1 MSIATLKLTNVGP
14 FDDIEFEFD
23 RQVNVFTGPNNSG
36 KSTTLWGLWDILV
49 FPSGFPPK
57 MLREGKT
64 AEFEVQ
70 LWGDPAKQFSGQL
83 PIALSEEGY
92 WSKERWADHGSIL
105 ELVGYTNFI
114 PALRRSTDFRSP
126 GPTVDRNRE
135 NEGVP
140 QNEIQ
145 VNLDLV
151 GHQIAAVELQ
161 PTHVGESYD
170 DLFGDELRKRR
181 TLVRSGAFIVS
192 DQRVMQKIIDLDYRS
207 YRRKEPASR
216 DIIVKIGEMASEITE
231 GFPIQFL
238 GVDEDARGLFP
249 QFHTPDGNMPLNAL
263 SQGTQSLIQWLAHFL
278 IGYAEYY
285 EFPESLADKPGVF
298 IVDEIDA
305 HLHPS
310 WQRRIIPTLTRHF
323 PGLQIFC
330 STHSP
335 LMLAGLKEGQAQLLR
350 RDDQGK
356 VVVSRNESDIIGW
369 SVDEITRIL
378 LDVPNPTDLET
389 VKHLERLQ
397 ELRHKQTLSTEEAAE
412 LEQLRHTVNQDL
424 LGGPMAAQIDRFV
437 EILEQAKA
445 EQQAQREPVPA
456 TPARTPRRRRKVSE

>member
-1 MSIATLKLTNVGP
+1 MLIATLKLTNVGP

-36 KSTTLWGLWDILV
+36 KSTVLWALGDILV
-49 FPSGFPPK
+49 FPSSFP
-57 MLREGKT
+57 GKLLHKEN
-64 AEFEVQ
+64 AAKFDVQ
-70 LWGDPAKQFSGQL
+70 LWDAPTRKFSGQF
-83 PIALSEEGY
+83 PIWHRNGYWGPQRWKRLLKFLSE
-92 WSKERWADHGSIL
+92 
-105 ELVGYTNFI
+105 VGYTNFI
-114 PALRRSTDFRSP
+114 PALRGSTDFRSP
-126 GPTVDRNRE
+126 GPTSGYRE
-135 NEGVP
+135 TRTESSPDEFLQVGRYPESPRQPHNPSSTRAAMISDEEV
-140 QNEIQ
+140 IQ
-145 VNLDLV
+145 
-151 GHQIAAVELQ
+151 Q
-161 PTHVGESYD
+161 
-170 DLFGDELRKRR
+170 
-181 TLVRSGAFIVS
+181 
-192 DQRVMQKIIDLDYRS
+192 IIDLDYRS
-207 YRRKEPASR
+207 YRRKEPAYR
-216 DIIVKIGEMASEITE
+216 DLIVKIGEMASEITE
-231 GFPIQFL
+231 GFPIKFL
-238 GVDEDARGLFP
+238 GVEEDDRGLFP

-323 PGLQIFC
+323 PRLQIFC

-350 RDDQGK
+350 RDETGK

-397 ELRHKQTLSTEEAAE
+397 ELRHKQTLSAAEAAE
-412 LEQLRHTVNQDL
+412 LEKLRHTVSRKL
-424 LGGPMAAQIDRFV
+424 LGGPGSAQIEEFREV
-437 EILEQAKA
+437 LRRAKA
-445 EQQAQREPVPA
+445 DTSGIPEAPVAAGADAPIPREVG
-456 TPARTPRRRRKVSE
+456 E

>member
-1 MSIATLKLTNVGP
+1 MPIASLKLTNVGP

-36 KSTTLWGLWDILV
+36 KSTVLWALGDILV
-49 FPSGFPPK
+49 SNFEFPRQL
-57 MLREGKT
+57 LREGKT
-64 AEFEVQ
+64 AAFGIHPGGSRQVYKDELPLSVDDNSKSWTPQRRSRHRQLVQ
-70 LWGDPAKQFSGQL
+70 SL
-83 PIALSEEGY
+83 
-92 WSKERWADHGSIL
+92 
-105 ELVGYTNFI
+105 GYTGFI
-114 PALRRSTDFRSP
+114 PALRSNTDFRSP
-126 GPTVDRNRE
+126 GPTAKFSAGGAENPLTSERE
-135 NEGVP
+135 KRFARATL
-140 QNEIQ
+140 IS
-145 VNLDLV
+145 D
-151 GHQIAAVELQ
+151 AAVVQ
-161 PTHVGESYD
+161 
-170 DLFGDELRKRR
+170 
-181 TLVRSGAFIVS
+181 
-192 DQRVMQKIIDLDYRS
+192 QIIDLDYRS
-207 YRRKEPASR
+207 YRRNEPASR
-216 DIIVKIGEMASEITE
+216 AIIAKIGEMAAEITE
-231 GFPIQFL
+231 GFPIKFL
-238 GVDEDARGLFP
+238 GVDEDDRGLFP

-263 SQGTQSLIQWLAHFL
+263 SQGTRSLIQWLAHFL

-285 EFPESLADKPGVF
+285 EFPESLDDKPGIF

-323 PGLQIFC
+323 PSLQIFC

-350 RDDQGK
+350 REETGR

-369 SVDEITRIL
+369 SVDEITRVL

-389 VKHLERLQ
+389 VKHLDRLQ
-397 ELRHKQTLSTEEAAE
+397 ELRRQQTLSAAEAAE
-412 LEQLRHTVNQDL
+412 LEKLRHTVNQDL

-445 EQQAQREPVPA
+445 EQRDQREPAPA

>member
-1 MSIATLKLTNVGP
+1 MPIASLKLTNVGP

-36 KSTTLWGLWDILV
+36 KSTVLWGLRDILV
-49 FPSGFPPK
+49 FPSKFPPK
-57 MLREGKT
+57 MLREGKE
-64 AEFEVQ
+64 AEFEVR
-70 LWGDPAKQFSGQL
+70 LGGETDKKLSGQF
-83 PIALSEEGY
+83 PIVHKPVGY
-92 WSKERWADHGSIL
+92 WNGERWDQYGSML
-105 ELVGYTNFI
+105 ELVRYTNFI

-126 GPTVDRNRE
+126 GPTVNIRQE
-135 NEGVP
+135 NEGFP
-140 QNEIQ
+140 QNESQ
-145 VNLDLV
+145 RWEDFASDETEV
-151 GHQIAAVELQ
+151 GFRPVIEN
-161 PTHVGESYD
+161 ED
-170 DLFGDELRKRR
+170 DLHGDELRKRS

-192 DQRVMQKIIDLDYRS
+192 DQRVIQKIIDLDYRS
-207 YRRKEPASR
+207 YRRSEPASR
-216 DIIVKIGEMASEITE
+216 AIIVKIGEMAAEITE
-231 GFPIQFL
+231 GFPIKFL
-238 GVDEDARGLFP
+238 GVAEDGRGLFP

-285 EFPESLADKPGVF
+285 EFPESLEDKPGIF

-323 PGLQIFC
+323 PSLQIFC

-350 RDDQGK
+350 RDETGK

-397 ELRHKQTLSTEEAAE
+397 ELRHQQTLSAAEAAE
-412 LEQLRHTVNQDL
+412 LEKLRHTVNRKL
-424 LGGPMAAQIDRFV
+424 LGSPGSAQIEEFREV
-437 EILEQAKA
+437 LLRARA
-445 EQQAQREPVPA
+445 E
-456 TPARTPRRRRKVSE
+456 TSSISEALVAAGAEAPIQKEEGE

>member
-1 MSIATLKLTNVGP
+1 MPIASLKLTNVGP

-36 KSTTLWGLWDILV
+36 KSAALAALGDILV
-49 FPSGFPPK
+49 ANFEFPRK
-57 MLREGKT
+57 LLREGENAAFAVLRNGSSRQVYKG
-64 AEFEVQ
+64 E
-70 LWGDPAKQFSGQL
+70 L
-83 PIALSEEGY
+83 PISVDDNIGH
-92 WSKERWADHGSIL
+92 WTPQRRSRHRQ
-105 ELVGYTNFI
+105 LVQSLGYTGFI
-114 PALRRSTDFRSP
+114 PALRLNADFRSP
-126 GPTVDRNRE
+126 GSTIKVGAGKDERPLTGERQNRFAKAALISDE
-135 NEGVP
+135 DVV
-140 QNEIQ
+140 Q
-145 VNLDLV
+145 
-151 GHQIAAVELQ
+151 QI
-161 PTHVGESYD
+161 
-170 DLFGDELRKRR
+170 
-181 TLVRSGAFIVS
+181 IN
-192 DQRVMQKIIDLDYRS
+192 LDYRS

-216 DIIVKIGEMASEITE
+216 DIIVKIGEMAAEITE
-231 GFPIQFL
+231 GFPIKFL
-238 GVDEDARGLFP
+238 GVAEDARGLFP

-285 EFPESLADKPGVF
+285 EFPESLEDKPGIF

-323 PGLQIFC
+323 PSLQIFC

-350 RDDQGK
+350 REETGK

-397 ELRHKQTLSTEEAAE
+397 ELRHKQTRQTLSAAEAAE
-412 LEQLRHTVNQDL
+412 LEKLRHTVNQDL

-445 EQQAQREPVPA
+445 EQQAQREPAPA
-456 TPARTPRRRRKVSE
+456 TPARPPRRRRKVSE